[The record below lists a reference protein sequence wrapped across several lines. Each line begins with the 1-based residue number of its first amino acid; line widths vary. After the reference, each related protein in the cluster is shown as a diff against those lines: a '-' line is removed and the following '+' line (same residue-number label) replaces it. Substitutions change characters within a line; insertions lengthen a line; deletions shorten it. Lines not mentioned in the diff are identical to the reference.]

1 MSVDSDARIQTR
13 NRVSTQVLSLFL
25 YFIKRLTARIPMGQ
39 LHVEIHTRTV
49 LRPAL
54 NWVHLTAIGLGGTI
68 GKWDSR

>member
-1 MSVDSDARIQTR
+1 MSADKNAGIQTH
-13 NRVSTQVLSLFL
+13 NHVSTQVLSLLL

-39 LHVEIHTRTV
+39 LQVEIHTRTV

-68 GKWDSR
+68 GK

>member
-1 MSVDSDARIQTR
+1 MSVDNNAGIQTH
-13 NRVSTQVLSLFL
+13 NRVSTQVLSLLL

-39 LHVEIHTRTV
+39 LQVEIHTRTV

-68 GKWDSR
+68 GK